1 MATFEDFEKL
11 DIRAGVVRE
20 VEPFPRARKPSY
32 RLTIDFGPEIGSKR
46 SSAQVTNYRPEE
58 LVGMQVI
65 AVVNF
70 AAKNIA
76 GFRSEVLIL
85 GVPGEDGQ
93 ISLLTPSRPAQLG
106 GRVY

>member
-1 MATFEDFEKL
+1 MATFADFEKL
-11 DIRAGVVRE
+11 DIRTGVIRE
-20 VEPFPRARKPSY
+20 VEPFPRTRKPSY
-32 RLTIDFGPEIGSKR
+32 RLTIDFDPEIGTKR

-70 AAKNIA
+70 APKNIA
-76 GFRSEVLIL
+76 GFRSEVLVL
-85 GVPGEDGQ
+85 GVPDEDDQ

-106 GRVY
+106 GRLY